1 MKMKTKTIT
10 TVAFLGYCLVFP
22 ETTRTT
28 IAFSFVT
35 TIQQQHR
42 PTTTSR
48 SIRKASASEDEQQC
62 SSSIEYDYS
71 NEDHLDDQNNNNNIN
86 IEELLAQQPS
96 IQLNYNPPPT
106 SRRSALSS
114 TFAGFA
120 AVITSGVVTPHIKHV
135 FAANANAATTSP
147 TSTGTAASSSP
158 TTVGTVDHPVVI
170 IGGNGRTGRAVAE
183 AIANP
188 NYGNMNAVTLTRS
201 GNDPFRII
209 KLPDQ
214 IKQNLIHYSE
224 PFDVR
229 STQELVSKTI
239 KELSPSVIVYAASAS
254 RQGGGSVDVDDIGVE
269 KIATACAEVG
279 AMFILI
285 SALAV
290 DRPKSQSYQMTNTL
304 GGKYNGIMDAKYNGE
319 QKTKQ
324 ILSKSKNSSYTIIRP
339 GVLMQGKSPTGPNGL
354 ELNQGDTIGGGI
366 SRDELAG
373 LVVGAIQNSSSSSN
387 KNKKKG
393 GTGTT
398 VEAYRKV
405 TATKLQPEFN
415 IPSGNELRTS
425 IDGSSSSSF
434 DLYQTLFA
442 NAKIDE
448 QV

>member
-1 MKMKTKTIT
+1 MKMKTRTIT

-28 IAFSFVT
+28 IAFTFVT
-35 TIQQQHR
+35 TIQQQQHR
-42 PTTTSR
+42 PTTTSS

-62 SSSIEYDYS
+62 SSSIEYDYN
-71 NEDHLDDQNNNNNIN
+71 NENHLDDQNNNIN
-86 IEELLAQQPS
+86 IEELLAHQPS

-114 TFAGFA
+114 TLAGFA

-147 TSTGTAASSSP
+147 TGTASSSP

-170 IGGNGRTGRAVAE
+170 IGGNGRTGMAVAE

-290 DRPKSQSYQMTNTL
+290 DRPKSQSYQMTNTS
-304 GGKYNGIMDAKYNGE
+304 GGKSNGIMDDKYNGE
-319 QKTKQ
+319 PKTKQ

>member
-1 MKMKTKTIT
+1 MKSITIT
-10 TVAFLGYCLVFP
+10 TSAFLCYCLVFP

-35 TIQQQHR
+35 TVQKQHR
-42 PTTTSR
+42 STTAATTTTTTT
-48 SIRKASASEDEQQC
+48 IHKASASEDEQQFC
-62 SSSIEYDYS
+62 SSNEYDYD
-71 NEDHLDDQNNNNNIN
+71 NENHFDDHNNNNNN
-86 IEELLAQQPS
+86 NEEELLVQQPS
-96 IQLNYNPPPT
+96 LQLQRHYT
-106 SRRSALSS
+106 RRNAMSS
-114 TFAGFA
+114 SFAGFA
-120 AVITSGVVTPHIKHV
+120 GVITSGVVTPQLKHV
-135 FAANANAATTSP
+135 FAANANAATT
-147 TSTGTAASSSP
+147 TSATA
-158 TTVGTVDHPVVI
+158 TTVGTVDHPVLI
-170 IGGNGRTGRAVAE
+170 IGGNGRTGMAVAE

-188 NYGNMNAVTLTRS
+188 SFGNMNAVTLTRS

-209 KLPDQ
+209 KLPDP

-229 STQELVSKTI
+229 STQELISSTI

-254 RQGGGSVDVDDIGVE
+254 RQGGGSFDVDDVGVE
-269 KIATACAEVG
+269 KIATACAEQG

-324 ILSKSKNSSYTIIRP
+324 ILSKSKKSSYTIIRP

-373 LVVGAIQNSSSSSN
+373 LVVGAIQNSSSSSS
-387 KNKKKG
+387 KNNKKG
-393 GTGTT
+393 GGMT

-415 IPSGNELRTS
+415 IHSGNELRAS
-425 IDGSSSSSF
+425 IDTSSSSTSSF

-442 NAKIDE
+442 NAKID
-448 QV
+448 

>member
-1 MKMKTKTIT
+1 MKMKTRTIT

-35 TIQQQHR
+35 TIQQQQHR
-42 PTTTSR
+42 PTTTSS

-62 SSSIEYDYS
+62 SSSIEYDYN
-71 NEDHLDDQNNNNNIN
+71 NENHLDDQNNNIN

-96 IQLNYNPPPT
+96 IQLNYNPPPS

-114 TFAGFA
+114 TLATFA

-147 TSTGTAASSSP
+147 TGTASSSP

-170 IGGNGRTGRAVAE
+170 IGGNGRTGMAVAE

-224 PFDVR
+224 PLDVR

-304 GGKYNGIMDAKYNGE
+304 GGKYDGIMDAKYNGE

-442 NAKIDE
+442 NAKID
-448 QV
+448 